1 MSGWA
6 LLVWVAVPTVVLVGF
21 LHIANTTAVYGS
33 VFTWVEACVYF
44 LWTYFEPTNEK
55 TFFYLYRL
63 FTFNGPCESCS
74 GMFPGR
80 QQRWACPLS

>member
-21 LHIANTTAVYGS
+21 LHTANTTAVYGS

-55 TFFYLYRL
+55 TFF
-63 FTFNGPCESCS
+63 FTGFSLSMALVSPAL
-74 GMFPGR
+74 
-80 QQRWACPLS
+80 ACFQGVSRDGHAL